1 MNIQGGGTMEEQ
13 TKFKELN
20 NELNIVFR
28 YLIKKGVPQID
39 AEDAV
44 QETAYKYL
52 RFSDSIRSN
61 KIRSWLI
68 RVALNY
74 YYDQCRKNKKYV
86 FNLEERMVEE
96 KAEEFPELIILA
108 NERVE
113 EFNKLL
119 SRMRPLF
126 SELILLKYESDLSYD
141 EISKL
146 LGLSISSV
154 KTNLYRAR
162 KKFLKLYEE
171 DSDER

>member
-1 MNIQGGGTMEEQ
+1 MEEQ
-13 TKFKELN
+13 TKFNELN
-20 NELNIVFR
+20 SELNIVFH
-28 YLIKKGVPQID
+28 YLIKKGVPRTD

-52 RFSDSIRSN
+52 RFSDSIRTP
-61 KIRSWLI
+61 KVRSWLI

-86 FNLEERMVEE
+86 FDLEKRMVEE
-96 KAEEFPELIILA
+96 KAEELPELIILA
-108 NERVE
+108 NERVD
-113 EFNKLL
+113 EFNRLL

-126 SELILLKYESDLSYD
+126 SELILLKYESNLSYD

-146 LGLSISSV
+146 IGISKSSV

-171 DSDER
+171 DYDER